1 MTLRN
6 HVISYQTFVYFLP
19 HIKGGLGLGEQ
30 FVHLVH
36 HPLSIMY
43 PSIIVKEREKEK
55 KREKKRLEGGW
66 GIPEFGPDLGTG
78 KGDLGRER
86 GIVGEI
92 QT

>member
-43 PSIIVKEREKEK
+43 PSIIVKERKKEK
-55 KREKKRLEGGW
+55 KKTRRWVGGSW
-66 GIPEFGPDLGTG
+66 NLDQISEQ
-78 KGDLGRER
+78 GREIWEENE
-86 GIVGEI
+86 G
-92 QT
+92 